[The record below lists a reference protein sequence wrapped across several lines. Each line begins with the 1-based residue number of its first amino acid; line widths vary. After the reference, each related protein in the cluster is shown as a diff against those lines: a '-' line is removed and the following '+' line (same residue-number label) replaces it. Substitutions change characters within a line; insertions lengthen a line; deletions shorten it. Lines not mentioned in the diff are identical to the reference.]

1 MIEVCGELVGDNAL
15 GVVENF
21 HLAHKLGVLRGR
33 GDIDSAQS
41 RRPLQLRSNTIR
53 REHFE
58 DGGVRER
65 RVMAARLLTR
75 RL

>member
-21 HLAHKLGVLRGR
+21 HLAHKLGVFRGG

-65 RVMAARLLTR
+65 VMAARLLTR